1 MLCLFLLA
9 ISRKLL
15 CQEKC
20 PGSSVSTSIESPGEI
35 YIPVGS
41 TKHFRCV
48 SLDSMATVVW
58 NVILRGDSEI
68 RLGTEND
75 IRLNENGV
83 SIEPYIPSN
92 VSVLTLDT
100 TAGEN
105 VTTLACRVSY
115 RAGGVCFITSGVT
128 MFSKDNH

>member
-15 CQEKC
+15 CQEEC
-20 PGSSVSTSIESPGEI
+20 PGSSVSTSSIENPGEI

-58 NVILRGDSEI
+58 NVILRSDSV

-83 SIEPYIPSN
+83 SIEPYITM
-92 VSVLTLDT
+92 SVYSL
-100 TAGEN
+100 
-105 VTTLACRVSY
+105 
-115 RAGGVCFITSGVT
+115 
-128 MFSKDNH
+128 